1 MWFGPVLSGLG
12 ATPVYPWFSLWYGWG
27 SLCNW
32 IYCHKIKQ
40 YAARGVL
47 CEDLKSKRLKKVCTP
62 LSLTLSQSS
71 HCEQR
76 SLPRLPSELH
86 TVLTATVSEQVSHV
100 EFIVRHVFND
110 KTFQDSFNLSFSLFA
125 ILFFPFT
132 HLQRISIKPDIN
144 YWDYYLLQELQM
156 GSIKKILSNMNH
168 EPSYL
173 PTMGFP
179 VMQQKIIKV

>member
-32 IYCHKIKQ
+32 IYCQRIKQ
-40 YAARGVL
+40 YEARGVL
-47 CEDLKSKRLKKVCTP
+47 CEDLKSEWLKRVCTP

-71 HCEQR
+71 HSEQH

-86 TVLTATVSEQVSHV
+86 TVLTATVSKEVSHV
-100 EFIVRHVFND
+100 ECIVRHAFND

-144 YWDYYLLQELQM
+144 YWDYYLLARV